1 MTAGL
6 RVDMGAANARDVQSQ
21 DDGCLLQER
30 WIMRRMMP
38 AMGVLLVLSWA
49 AADTL
54 GQGKETG
61 KERGGD
67 SAERGPGPERV
78 EKGKVRPDAAK
89 AEKDAG
95 PPPADLDA
103 GKGATGEKPADRHK
117 GGKESPAAA
126 RQAAGKGGT
135 PKGRGHEQQLL
146 ALQKQLQHE
155 QAKHMERR
163 ARLTRIRELAMHKGD
178 AEVVARVDK
187 LMAKEQQVYERK
199 LTHVQQQR
207 RALSAGV
214 EPEAKKKVETGAPD
228 KKTDD
233 GGKRLKEVDRRQGDA
248 PRTSHP
254 AEEAARESGR
264 TKRQKAR
271 ERAGGTADA
280 ADESNEQ

>member
-1 MTAGL
+1 M
-6 RVDMGAANARDVQSQ
+6 
-21 DDGCLLQER
+21 
-30 WIMRRMMP
+30 
-38 AMGVLLVLSWA
+38 
-49 AADTL
+49 
-54 GQGKETG
+54 QGKGTG

-95 PPPADLDA
+95 PPPADHDA
-103 GKGATGEKPADRHK
+103 GKDARGEKPADGHK
-117 GGKESPAAA
+117 GGKESPAAG
-126 RQAAGKGGT
+126 RQAAAKGGT
-135 PKGRGHEQQLL
+135 PEGKRHKQQLL

-178 AEVVARVDK
+178 AGVVARVDK
-187 LMAKEQQVYERK
+187 LMAKEQQIYERK
-199 LTHVQQQR
+199 LTRVQQQR

-214 EPEAKKKVETGAPD
+214 EPEAKKEKVETGAPD

-233 GGKRLKEVDRRQGDA
+233 GGKRLKEVDGHQRDA
-248 PRTSHP
+248 PRTSDP